1 VQSSEVRH
9 AGHFLLAL
17 DETGTGGGDAGRGI
31 HLVRAHCG
39 SGIGVWS
46 DHLDVAALLAQ
57 GRDLACQVHPPF
69 RWSAQALELAFRWCP
84 APSAQRREHRRFH
97 ARILGAVSRK
107 ESDDKSRR
115 LTRKHLELATAGKV
129 SGGGT
134 RPFGYAKDR
143 ITLIPEEAEIIKEM
157 AERLLAG
164 DSLRSIAAN
173 LNDRDV
179 PTVTGRQWTTHSVRQ
194 LLYSARIS
202 GQREHH
208 SEIVGKASWQAIIKP
223 AQTTRIRALLND
235 PERRTNRVARKYLLA
250 GLLRCGNCGT
260 TMVSRPR
267 SDGRGRYVC
276 SRDPG
281 RNGCGSTFILAD
293 QVDAFIA
300 DAVVHRLDTPRL
312 AASMR
317 RRAADD
323 PAVASVIH
331 ELERDQE
338 QLDELAASYGEKE
351 ISHREWLA
359 ARAPIQARIKTANA
373 TLNRGQRTTALAGIL
388 DNPDRVTETYEALP
402 LARQHAIVK
411 AVLNYAQIGPA
422 VRGRNR
428 FDPGRISPAWR
439 LTRRGFVSPG
449 TQQRRHLLEG
459 YFILDPCRQT
469 LLDGGALRPFGSKPS
484 DLRTPRYVH
493 EKNTTGGPW

>member
-1 VQSSEVRH
+1 MAPKAAALYARISSDPDGLA
-9 AGHFLLAL
+9 AGVTRQIADCRAFAYRRCWPVADVYVDNDTSAYSGRKRPEYERLLDDLA
-17 DETGTGGGDAGRGI
+17 TGTRDAVI
-31 HLVRAHCG
+31 VY
-39 SGIGVWS
+39 
-46 DHLDVAALLAQ
+46 HLDRLHRRPRELEDFLDLCDRTGV
-57 GRDLACQVHPPF
+57 RDLACVTGEID
-69 RWSAQALELAFRWCP
+69 LGTDDG
-84 APSAQRREHRRFH
+84 RFH
-97 ARILGAVSRK
+97 ARILGAVARK

-115 LTRKHLELATAGKV
+115 LLRKHLELANAGKV

-134 RPFGYAKDR
+134 RPYGYAIDR
-143 ITLIPEEAEIIKEM
+143 HTVIPAEAALITEM

-164 DSLRSIAAN
+164 DSLRSIATN

-179 PTVTGRQWTTHSVRQ
+179 VTVTGRQWTTHSVRQ
-194 LLYSARIS
+194 LLYSARVS

-208 SEIVGKASWQAIIKP
+208 GEIIGKASWPAIIKP
-223 AQTTRIRALLND
+223 ANTTRIRALLND
-235 PERRTNRVARKYLLA
+235 PDRRTNRVARKYLLA
-250 GLLRCGNCGT
+250 GLLRCGSCGT

-281 RNGCGSTFILAD
+281 RDGCGGTFILSD
-293 QVDAFIA
+293 EVDAFIA

-317 RRAADD
+317 RRATAD
-323 PAVASVIH
+323 PAIASVIQA
-331 ELERDQE
+331 LERDQD
-338 QLDELAASYGEKE
+338 QLDELAASYGEKQ

-359 ARAPIQARIKTANA
+359 ARAPIQARIKSANA

-388 DNPDRVTETYEALP
+388 DQPEGIAATYDALP
-402 LARQHAIVK
+402 LARQQAIVK

-439 LTRRGFVSPG
+439 V
-449 TQQRRHLLEG
+449 
-459 YFILDPCRQT
+459 
-469 LLDGGALRPFGSKPS
+469 
-484 DLRTPRYVH
+484 
-493 EKNTTGGPW
+493 

>member
-1 VQSSEVRH
+1 MAPKAAALYARISSDPDGLA
-9 AGHFLLAL
+9 AGVTRQIEDCRAFAERRCWPVADVYVDNDTSAYSGKRRPEYERLLDDLAA
-17 DETGTGGGDAGRGI
+17 GSRDAVI
-31 HLVRAHCG
+31 VY
-39 SGIGVWS
+39 
-46 DHLDVAALLAQ
+46 HLDRLHRRPRELEDFLDLCDRT
-57 GRDLACQVHPPF
+57 GIRDLACVTGEIDLGTHDG
-69 RWSAQALELAFRWCP
+69 
-84 APSAQRREHRRFH
+84 RFH

-157 AERLLAG
+157 AERLLAE

-281 RNGCGSTFILAD
+281 RNGCGSTFIVAD
-293 QVDAFIA
+293 EVDTFIA

-323 PAVASVIH
+323 PVVASVIH
-331 ELERDQE
+331 ELERDQA

-388 DNPDRVTETYEALP
+388 DHPDGVTATYEALP
-402 LARQHAIVK
+402 LARQQAVIK

-428 FDPGRISPAWR
+428 FDPGRIRPAWR
-439 LTRRGFVSPG
+439 V
-449 TQQRRHLLEG
+449 
-459 YFILDPCRQT
+459 
-469 LLDGGALRPFGSKPS
+469 
-484 DLRTPRYVH
+484 
-493 EKNTTGGPW
+493 

>member
-1 VQSSEVRH
+1 MPPKAAAIYARISSDPSGLA
-9 AGHFLLAL
+9 AGVTRQVEDCRAFAERRCWPVADVYVDNDTSAYSGKKRPEYERMLIDLA
-17 DETGTGGGDAGRGI
+17 
-31 HLVRAHCG
+31 
-39 SGIGVWS
+39 SGIRDALIVY
-46 DHLDVAALLAQ
+46 HLDRLHRRPSELEDFLDLCDRT
-57 GRDLACQVHPPF
+57 GIRDLACVTGEIDLGTHDG
-69 RWSAQALELAFRWCP
+69 
-84 APSAQRREHRRFH
+84 RFH
-97 ARILGAVSRK
+97 ARILGAVARK

-115 LTRKHLELATAGKV
+115 LTRKHIELAQAGKV

-134 RPFGYAKDR
+134 RPYGYAKDR
-143 ITLIPEEAEIIKEM
+143 LTVVPDEATVIKEM

-173 LNDRDV
+173 LNERKV
-179 PTVTGRQWTTHSVRQ
+179 ATVTGREWTTHSVRQ

-202 GQREHH
+202 GQREHNGDIIA
-208 SEIVGKASWQAIIKP
+208 EAAWPAIIKP

-250 GLLRCGNCGT
+250 GLLRCGTCGT
-260 TMVSRPR
+260 TMISRPR

-293 QVDAFIA
+293 DVDAFIA
-300 DAVVHRLDTPRL
+300 DAVLDRLETPRL

-317 RRAADD
+317 RRAAAD
-323 PAVASVIH
+323 PAMASVIQ

-338 QLDELAASYGEKE
+338 QLDELAASYGEKA

-359 ARAPIQARIKTANA
+359 ARAPIQARIKNANA
-373 TLNRGQRTTALAGIL
+373 TLNRGQRSTALAGIL
-388 DNPDRVTETYEALP
+388 NHPDGVVAMYEALP
-402 LARQHAIVK
+402 LARQQAVIK

-428 FDPGRISPAWR
+428 FDPSRISPAWR
-439 LTRRGFVSPG
+439 V
-449 TQQRRHLLEG
+449 
-459 YFILDPCRQT
+459 
-469 LLDGGALRPFGSKPS
+469 
-484 DLRTPRYVH
+484 
-493 EKNTTGGPW
+493 